1 MKGDA
6 VDRRALFV
14 SHANPEDNAFTLWL
28 GSRLSAAGY
37 EVWADVLRLRGG
49 QDWQRLLE
57 KTLRNRARKVLFV
70 GTRQSAQKQG
80 VRNEI
85 QIAHDVGRGIG
96 DSEFVIPLRL
106 NRFDAPFLI
115 AHAQYINFERSW
127 ASGLA
132 ELLDTLEETYHVPR
146 ATDSIYDSVR
156 HWRAVQ
162 LRHAKNV
169 SSGNDLVFSNW
180 VPLTGIPESLT
191 FYDFRAGISIDA
203 AKQKMETS
211 EWPLVPYHRG
221 FLSFAGLPEL
231 EEHFGAELP
240 LYCANTTDTETFLN
254 EGWIEKRIRRLDARN
269 FFTNLARQG
278 AERSFAGADLQAYE
292 MANGELAWWPTTHTI
307 PIRKVP
313 FQWPYGVSGRRQL
326 TGHSETRKLYWHFG
340 VTPRPRVFPYPH
352 LKLVSRVI
360 FTEDGETPIESRTR
374 MHRLRRSFCRSW
386 RNPKWRDMLL
396 AFLAWLAN
404 KENRLT
410 IAMGSTVYLHA
421 SLPVAMGAAP
431 FSIHAEGDKGVDVD
445 SMDELY
451 TDDLES
457 SFVDDELGVEEQESI
472 GSLQEADEA
481 Q

>member
-1 MKGDA
+1 M
-6 VDRRALFV
+6 DREALFV

-57 KTLRNRARKVLFV
+57 DALRNKARKVLFV
-70 GTRQSAQKQG
+70 GTRQGAQKQG

-85 QIAHDVGRGIG
+85 QIAHDVGRRIG
-96 DSEFVIPLRL
+96 DSQFVIPLRL

-115 AHAQYINFERSW
+115 AHAQHINFERSW
-127 ASGLA
+127 AAGLA
-132 ELLDTLEETYHVPR
+132 ELLDTLEDTYHVPR
-146 ATDSIYDSVR
+146 ATDRISDSVR

-169 SSGNDLVFSNW
+169 SIGNDLVISNW
-180 VPLTGIPESLT
+180 LRLTGIPGSLS

-203 AKQKMETS
+203 AKQKMETA

-240 LYCANTTDTETFLN
+240 LYCASTTNMETFLQ
-254 EGWIEKRIRRLDARN
+254 EGWSEKRIRRWDAQN
-269 FFTNLARQG
+269 FFTNLSRQG
-278 AERSFAGADLQAYE
+278 MERFLAETGLQAYE
-292 MANGELAWWPTTHTI
+292 MANSEIAWWPTTQTM
-307 PIRKVP
+307 PIRQVP
-313 FQWPYGVSGRRQL
+313 FQWPNGVTGRRQL
-326 TGHSETRKLYWHFG
+326 TGHSGTRKLYWHYG

-352 LKLVSRVI
+352 VKLVGRVI
-360 FTEDGETPIESRTR
+360 FSEDGKTPIESPAR

-404 KENRLT
+404 KEDQLAIPMGLT
-410 IAMGSTVYLHA
+410 THLHA
-421 SLPVAMGAAP
+421 SLPVAMGVAP
-431 FSIHAEGDKGVDVD
+431 FSIIAAGDEGVDVD
-445 SMDELY
+445 STDEL
-451 TDDLES
+451 DINDREGF
-457 SFVDDELGVEEQESI
+457 FVDDELLLEEHESMT
-472 GSLQEADEA
+472 SLQEADES
-481 Q
+481 